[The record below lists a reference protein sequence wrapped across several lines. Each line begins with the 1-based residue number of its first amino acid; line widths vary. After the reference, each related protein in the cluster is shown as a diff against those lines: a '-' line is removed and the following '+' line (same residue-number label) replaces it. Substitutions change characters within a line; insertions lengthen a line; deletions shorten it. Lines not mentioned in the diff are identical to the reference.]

1 MVEVNVEIK
10 NIETDQTG
18 QMITLTVEAT
28 LGEVVEEISF
38 GEMVGNLQGM
48 TEPEVRQHFKGILK
62 DVVRQRIGMRE
73 ELNAEKKWKRAQKY
87 IGATFVI
94 DTEEVLEE

>member
-1 MVEVNVEIK
+1 MVKVNVLVK
-10 NIETDQTG
+10 DIETDPTG

-28 LGEVVEEISF
+28 VGKIVEEISF
-38 GEMVGNLQGM
+38 GEMVGNLRGM
-48 TEPEVRQHFKGILK
+48 TEAEVRQHFKGILQ

-73 ELNAEKKWKRAQKY
+73 ELTPEKVWKRTQKY

-94 DTEEVLEE
+94 ETDEVPE